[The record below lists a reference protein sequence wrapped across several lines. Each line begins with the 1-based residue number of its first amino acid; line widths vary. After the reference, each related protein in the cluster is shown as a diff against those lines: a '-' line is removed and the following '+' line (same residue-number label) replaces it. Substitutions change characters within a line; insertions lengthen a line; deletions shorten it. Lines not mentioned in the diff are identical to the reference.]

1 MPPLTYDAGRTQ
13 RIYANQSAV
22 DSLSAELSRLGAQRV
37 FVIASQSV
45 LAQGLDAQ
53 LRTALGDQLVG
64 IHTGIRAHGPQE
76 DVLEA
81 IRAARAAMAD
91 VLVSVGG
98 GTPIDATKVVQAGL
112 THGVQT
118 LAELRALAL
127 PTPNSPTNLDA
138 QRVGAIRSIAIP
150 TTLSGAE
157 FASLGGALNTELK
170 QKQGYNHPDL
180 APVAIVFDP
189 ELTAHTPSRLWFSAA
204 VRTLDH
210 GVEGYLSPDAIPLFQ
225 EQFLNGLRL
234 MSKGLALAHAAL
246 QRGDAPAA
254 AEARWLSF
262 QGVWSISGALGRVRF
277 GASHGLG
284 YILGAQFGV
293 PHGETSCVLLPAVM
307 AWNAEQLSDR
317 MAPIVQA
324 LGATDQPAHEVVLA
338 FIRGLGLPSGLSDVA
353 VPASAHAAIAA
364 AAAQHPVVLAN
375 PRAIASPEDVM
386 QILALAQANA
396 SA

>member
-13 RIYANQSAV
+13 RVYANQSATDAIRTEV
-22 DSLSAELSRLGAQRV
+22 TRLGAQRV

-45 LAQGLDAQ
+45 LSLGLGDQ
-53 LRTALGDQLVG
+53 INSALGDLCVG
-64 IHTGIRAHGPQE
+64 IHTGVRAHGPQE
-76 DVLEA
+76 DVLAA
-81 IRAARAAMAD
+81 IHAARAAQAD
-91 VLVSVGG
+91 VLVSIGG

-118 LAELRALAL
+118 LEELRALAL

-138 QRVGAIRSIAIP
+138 SLVGAIRSIAVP

-189 ELTAHTPSRLWFSAA
+189 ALTAHTPPRLWFSAA

-234 MSKGLALAHAAL
+234 MSRGLKLAHAAL
-246 QRGDAPAA
+246 QRGDSAEA

-284 YILGAQFGV
+284 YILGAQYGV

-307 AWNAEQLSDR
+307 AWNAEQLAER
-317 MAPIVQA
+317 MVPIAQA
-324 LGATDQPAHEVVLA
+324 LGAVDQAAHQVVLE
-338 FIRGLGLPSGLSDVA
+338 FIRGLGLPSGLGDVG
-353 VPASAHAAIAA
+353 VPPSAHAAIAA
-364 AAAQHPVVLAN
+364 VAAPHPVVLAN
-375 PRAIASPEDVM
+375 PRAITSPEDVLE
-386 QILALAQANA
+386 ILALAQRNG

>member
-1 MPPLTYDAGRTQ
+1 MQPLTYDAGRTQ
-13 RIYANQSAV
+13 RVYANQTATDAIHSEV
-22 DSLSAELSRLGAQRV
+22 SRLGAQRV

-45 LAQGLDAQ
+45 LAQGIGDRIKA
-53 LRTALGDQLVG
+53 ALGELCVG
-64 IHTGIRAHGPQE
+64 VHTGIRAHGPQE
-76 DVLEA
+76 DVLQA
-81 IRAARAAMAD
+81 IHAARSARAD
-91 VLVSVGG
+91 VLLSVGG
-98 GTPIDATKVVQAGL
+98 GTPIDATKVIQAGL

-118 LAELRALAL
+118 LDELRALAL
-127 PTPNSPTNLDA
+127 PTPNSPTNLDSS
-138 QRVGAIRSIAIP
+138 RVIAIRSIAVP

-180 APVAIVFDP
+180 APVAIVFDR
-189 ELTAHTPSRLWFSAA
+189 ELTAYTPPRLWFSAA

-234 MSKGLALAHAAL
+234 MSRGLTLAHAAL
-246 QRGDAPAA
+246 QRGDAEGA

-307 AWNAEQLSDR
+307 AWNANQLADK
-317 MAPIVQA
+317 MAPISEA
-324 LGATDQPAHEVVLA
+324 LGGGSQAPHQVVLE
-338 FIRGLGLPSGLSDVA
+338 FIRGLGLPSGLGDVGVPVSAYASIAAVA
-353 VPASAHAAIAA
+353 V
-364 AAAQHPVVLAN
+364 QHPVVLAN
-375 PRAIASPEDVM
+375 PRAIQGPEDVL

-396 SA
+396 SH